1 MSNDVAVPA
10 REMVQ
15 IVKEFLARR
24 DAYIEGRKRE
34 EIHALMYPKAPP
46 APTGFLGWMRRVLRI
61 PPPPAPEPMSYA
73 QAVRNLHLPK
83 ATAYGV
89 LPSWWAIIE
98 AVDPELAMQAALLFA
113 GAAGLIVAESE
124 DHPMSVNP
132 ELLDAL
138 KTQYKEWLANAAS
151 D

>member
-1 MSNDVAVPA
+1 MSNVVAVPA
-10 REMVQ
+10 HEMVQ
-15 IVKEFLARR
+15 IIKGFLARR
-24 DAYIEGRKRE
+24 EEYIEGRKRE

-46 APTGFLGWMRRVLRI
+46 APAGFLGWMRRVLRI
-61 PPPPAPEPMSYA
+61 PPPPAPEPLSYA

-89 LPSWWAIIE
+89 LPSWWVIIE
-98 AVDPELAMQAALLFA
+98 AVDPELAMQAALLFS
-113 GAAGLIVAESE
+113 GAAGLVAAGVEE
-124 DHPMSVNP
+124 QTMDVNP

-138 KTQYKEWLANAAS
+138 KNQYKEGLTNAAS